1 MELLI
6 AILIADVLNPVLLAF
21 LIYVAGSPNGARDS
35 LVGLLG
41 HTFAY
46 FCAGL
51 ILLWGFER
59 VALLIEQPS
68 AIDFVFSTLV
78 GVFLLWAAYRTAQAR
93 GSSGADRTGSESAQP
108 PGPARIFATGAVINF
123 IGLPFALPYFAAV
136 DQILKADLDGVGS
149 VAILAAYNLAY
160 AAPFA
165 LVPILTALMG
175 ERSRAM
181 LQSINGWVERG
192 SAVVMP
198 LLLAAIGALLVAD
211 GISFFV
217 RGKALI

>member
-6 AILIADVLNPVLLAF
+6 PILVADVLNPVLLAF
-21 LIYVAGSPNGARDS
+21 LIYVAGGRHGVRDS
-35 LVGLLG
+35 CAGLLG
-41 HTFAY
+41 HTVAY

-59 VALLIEQPS
+59 IALLIAQPA
-68 AIDFVFSTLV
+68 AIDFVLSTLV
-78 GVFLLWAAYRTAQAR
+78 GLFLLWAAYRTAQAV
-93 GSSGADRTGSESAQP
+93 GSADADRAGKEAEQP
-108 PGPARIFATGAVINF
+108 PGPARVFATGAVINF
-123 IGLPFALPYFAAV
+123 IGLPFAIPYLAAV
-136 DQILKADLDGVGS
+136 DQILKADLDIAGS
-149 VAILAAYNLAY
+149 VAVLAVYNLAY

-165 LVPILTALMG
+165 LVPLLTALLG
-175 ERSRAM
+175 ERSRAV

-198 LLLAAIGALLVAD
+198 LLLAAIGLLLVAD

-217 RGKALI
+217 RGQALI